1 MFVRKNLVNQAH
13 MLKRN
18 SLLKGLAL
26 FFLGASAVLLFSS
39 ADLILNPYVSN
50 SFVYLQKMFLSPSGT
65 SNTIATISFDGTS
78 GSIVA
83 SSFSGTTMNSVN
95 MNASVFTAAVAT
107 VTTSVKTSQICD
119 AAWAN
124 CFNPASVSTLS
135 GDVTSLT
142 GRLAQLEALV
152 QNLSGRVSSY
162 HP

>member
-1 MFVRKNLVNQAH
+1 MFVRKNLIHQSD

-18 SLLKGLAL
+18 GLLKALAL

-50 SFVYLQKMFLSPSGT
+50 SFVYLQKMFFSPSGT
-65 SNTIATISFDGTS
+65 SNTIATISFDWTS

-83 SSFSGTTMNSVN
+83 SGITTNSITATN
-95 MNASVFTAAVAT
+95 MNASVFTAAVAS
-107 VTTSVKTSQICD
+107 VTDRVKTSQICD

-124 CFNPASVSTLS
+124 CYTPALVASLS

-142 GRLAQLEALV
+142 GRLAQLEILV
-152 QNLSGRVSSY
+152 QNLSGRVAILEQ
-162 HP
+162 